1 MAFGCA
7 AATIFIVALASTD
20 SGTTSAAQG
29 VSLRSLD
36 VGQHLIVRT
45 ESRYFR
51 LTLVD
56 AATGETR
63 AAVSTDGVKYSR
75 PARVFLLGATRGRQG
90 GMGEMLLRMG
100 IIQPGWRM
108 ELGLGSLSRFD
119 RALSEPVT
127 EVRLLSRSPY

>member
-1 MAFGCA
+1 
-7 AATIFIVALASTD
+7 
-20 SGTTSAAQG
+20 
-29 VSLRSLD
+29 LRSLD

-56 AATGETR
+56 AGTGETR

-75 PARVFLLGATRGRQG
+75 PARVFLLGSTRGRQG
-90 GMGEMLLRMG
+90 GMGEMLVRMG
-100 IIQPGWRM
+100 TIKPGWRM

-127 EVRLLSRSPY
+127 EVRLLSPSP